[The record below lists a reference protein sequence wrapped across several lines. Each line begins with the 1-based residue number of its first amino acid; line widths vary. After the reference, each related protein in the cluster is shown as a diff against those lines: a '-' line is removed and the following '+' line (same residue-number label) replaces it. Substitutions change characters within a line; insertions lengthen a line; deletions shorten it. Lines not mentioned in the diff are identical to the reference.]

1 MALLAALGL
10 IVLALLVLVGWREG
24 PGDGPDDD
32 DDSNGPDGGR
42 RIPIRIPTQDRGP
55 R

>member
-1 MALLAALGL
+1 MAILAALGL
-10 IVLALLVLVGWREG
+10 IVLAVLVLVGWRA
-24 PGDGPDDD
+24 GPDDD

-42 RIPIRIPTQDRGP
+42 RIPIRIPTKDRGP